1 MQIYYY
7 FLNLQIK
14 NEIFF
19 IICKNNGDYSFE
31 QSPLLY
37 GDIKE

>member
-14 NEIFF
+14 LRFF
-19 IICKNNGDYSFE
+19 WEYVKNNGDYSV
-31 QSPLLY
+31 Y
-37 GDIKE
+37 

>member
-14 NEIFF
+14 LRFF
-19 IICKNNGDYSFE
+19 WEYVKNNGDHSYFE
-31 QSPLLY
+31 QSPLLFR
-37 GDIKE
+37 

>member
-14 NEIFF
+14 MRFF
-19 IICKNNGDYSFE
+19 IIYKNNGDYSFE